1 MTVLKTQWC
10 FKKRSF
16 FETQFCRS
24 AHLKAKGRDKW
35 LIINNNVAN
44 TLAIR

>member
-16 FETQFCRS
+16 FETQFRLCS
-24 AHLKAKGRDKW
+24 LKAKGRDKW
-35 LIINNNVAN
+35 LIIK
-44 TLAIR
+44 TM